1 MKIYGGVDATVKHH
15 RIGDPQGVEADLA
28 GVVQQEKKRAA
39 AKGLTPV
46 RIKGQETPP
55 PPPQGST
62 GGSPDDSGETT
73 PDETANP
80 AETPVDGLVA
90 VPAELN
96 SKQLRNWIGED
107 PARARAALDAE
118 QLREQPRSSVIDH
131 ATIVIG

>member
-39 AKGLTPV
+39 A
-46 RIKGQETPP
+46 
-55 PPPQGST
+55 
-62 GGSPDDSGETT
+62 
-73 PDETANP
+73 
-80 AETPVDGLVA
+80 
-90 VPAELN
+90 
-96 SKQLRNWIGED
+96 
-107 PARARAALDAE
+107 E